1 MKKYTPMIRQYL
13 DIKADYED
21 SLLFFR
27 LGDFY
32 ELFFNDAV
40 VAADELN
47 LVLTARNNADEKIPM
62 CGVPHHASAS
72 YIYRLAQKGHKI
84 AIVEQLENPEDAE
97 GIVKRGVVKVVTPG
111 TIMDE
116 LNDNSESIYLASV
129 IEYAYGYAV
138 SLAEMASGKVIVF
151 NVEKDIEVLIASLRN
166 YNTKEIIILDSLN
179 NSVKRE
185 LLFLDDILLSE
196 ESEVNVLSEYAYL
209 YNDVSNTYLK
219 DSVELLLSYLNKTQ
233 MKMLN
238 HLREIEVLSDQNHLK
253 INYNSVHNLELIE
266 SLKSGNVKN
275 SLWDFLDYTETS
287 MGKRLLRD
295 YIIKPMI
302 NKSEILKRQSEI
314 TIIKDDYILFA
325 DLKENLSNIYDL
337 ERLNAKLSYG
347 NANPLDLLRLKRSL
361 ASAPKLIESLIKY
374 PQFKYLANVD
384 TLNHIVDLIE
394 SAILE
399 DVKANIREGGIFK
412 TGFNS
417 DLDKAHNIQRDGQS
431 WILEL
436 EAKERARTDISNLKV
451 GYNRVF
457 GYFIEVSKGNVAK
470 IKDEFNYIRKQ
481 TLTNSERYI
490 TEELKMKEEEILNAD
505 DIAKEMEFKL
515 FNELVKEIS
524 TYSKDIL
531 ALSDVIANIDT
542 LYSLANVARLKGYV
556 LPTISDDREFNI
568 VEGRHPILE
577 NLLRDHTYVSN
588 NLNMSNED
596 VWLITGPNMGG
607 KSTFMRQSVL
617 IVILAQMGSYVP
629 ATSASIPIFDQIFTR
644 VGASDDILSGKS
656 TFMVEMS
663 EANDALSNA
672 TENSLII
679 FDEIGRGTST
689 YDGMAIAKSMIEY
702 IATNIKAKTLFSTH
716 YHELVTLADS
726 FDNVSN
732 YHLLVHEENDEITL
746 KYEVVPGISNRSY
759 GINVARLANLPD
771 HVINRA
777 SSILEVLEKEQLI
790 SESGH
795 EIIYKEVEVVPNNLK
810 KVETLL
816 KEVNINDLTP
826 MNALQLLDDLVN
838 KLNGDRS
845 YE

>member
-1 MKKYTPMIRQYL
+1 MKKYTPMIRQFL

-32 ELFFNDAV
+32 ELFFDDAKI
-40 VAADELN
+40 AAEELN
-47 LVLTARNNADEKIPM
+47 LVLTARNNSDEKIPM

-129 IEYAYGYAV
+129 IEYAYGYGV
-138 SLAEMASGKVIVF
+138 SLVEMASGKVIVF

-179 NSVKRE
+179 SSTKRE

-196 ESEVNVLSEYAYL
+196 ESEVNVLDEYAYL
-209 YNDVSNTYLK
+209 YENVDNAYLK
-219 DSVELLLSYLNKTQ
+219 ESVELLLSYLNKTQ

-238 HLREIEVLSDQNHLK
+238 HLREIEVLSDQNHMK

-302 NKSEILKRQSEI
+302 NKSDILKRQAEI
-314 TIIKDDYILFA
+314 TVIKDDYILFD
-325 DLKENLSNIYDL
+325 DLKENLSAIYDL
-337 ERLNAKLSYG
+337 ERLNAKLAYG
-347 NANPLDLLRLKRSL
+347 NANPLDLLRLKKSL
-361 ASAPKLIESLIKY
+361 YSAPKLIESLIKY
-374 PQFKYLANVD
+374 PEFSHLANVD
-384 TLNHIVDLIE
+384 TLDHIAALIE

-436 EAKERARTDISNLKV
+436 EAKERERTDISNLKV

-490 TEELKMKEEEILNAD
+490 TEELKLKEEEILNAD

-515 FNELVKEIS
+515 FNDLVKEIS
-524 TYSKDIL
+524 TYSQDIL

-542 LYSLANVARLKGYV
+542 LYSLANVARLKGYT

-588 NLNMSNED
+588 HLNMSNED

-629 ATSASIPIFDQIFTR
+629 ARSATIPIFDQIFTR

-716 YHELVTLADS
+716 YHELVSLADN

-732 YHLLVHEENDEITL
+732 YHLLVHEENDQITL

-759 GINVARLANLPD
+759 GINVARLANLPE
-771 HVINRA
+771 HVISRA
-777 SSILEVLEKEQLI
+777 ASILEVLEKEQI
-790 SESGH
+790 INESGH

-810 KVETLL
+810 KVERLL

-826 MNALQLLDDLVN
+826 MNALQLLDDLIKN
-838 KLNGDRS
+838 LNEDKS